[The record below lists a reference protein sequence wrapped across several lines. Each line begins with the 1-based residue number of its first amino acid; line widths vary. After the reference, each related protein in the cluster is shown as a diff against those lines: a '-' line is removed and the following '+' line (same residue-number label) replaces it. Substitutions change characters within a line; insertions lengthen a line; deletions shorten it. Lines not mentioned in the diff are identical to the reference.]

1 MRVLDDAHVGTGI
14 HHTMYLICTSTAHI
28 KGQFTK
34 LGRTLQEKSGGS
46 TVTLH

>member
-1 MRVLDDAHVGTGI
+1 MRVLHDAHVRTGI
-14 HHTMYLICTSTAHI
+14 HHALDLICTSSAHV
-28 KGQFTK
+28 KSQFTK